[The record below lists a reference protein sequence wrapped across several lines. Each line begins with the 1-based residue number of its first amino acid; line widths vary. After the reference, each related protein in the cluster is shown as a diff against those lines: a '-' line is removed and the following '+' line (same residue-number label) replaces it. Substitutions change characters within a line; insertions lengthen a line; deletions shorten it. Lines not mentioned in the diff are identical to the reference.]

1 MPSGRKALPTALK
14 VMRGNPGKRPLNKRE
29 PKIKAAI
36 PPCPAHLSD
45 EAQAEWDRMGGEL
58 FEMGVLANA
67 DRALL
72 AIYAQAWGDLVKA
85 QEMVKA
91 QGYMVISPNGYEIP
105 NPWLPIR
112 NKAVEQ
118 IQKIAGEFGMSASAR
133 TRIVATKPDAPDDF
147 EERFIGA

>member
-1 MPSGRKALPTALK
+1 MPTALK

-36 PPCPAHLSD
+36 PPCPSHLSD
-45 EAQAEWDRMGGEL
+45 EAQAEWDRIGREL
-58 FEMGVLANA
+58 YEMGILANA

-85 QEMVKA
+85 QEQIRA
-91 QGYMVISPNGYEIP
+91 DGYMVKSPNGYEIP

-133 TRIVATKPDAPDDF
+133 TRISAIKPEKPDDD
-147 EERFIGA
+147 EARFFG